1 MKIGI
6 IILWFSPVFHAFL
19 KINFLKKTPLPIQH
33 YYNKSELLCNNYKK
47 EKEPSE
53 NLLQIINKKRIGFLK
68 IIRYKNILP
77 TFFLCFSG
85 GWIMSPSWL
94 DIWTNVSFLVTTIIT
109 ILIMSSSMIIN
120 DLFDLDIDTFNM
132 SRRPL
137 VTGEVTKWEAVLY
150 IFFLVSFSEFLNIHF
165 LSSFL
170 QDNVHFSIISLML
183 YTPIFKKIML
193 IKNIFCA
200 YFVAF
205 SIFLGGNASCKQII
219 SMHPNFNLFSI
230 LLSLTFFGS
239 FYNEV
244 LLDIRDVDGDKFYNV
259 KTIPGVIGKENA
271 WIMAGLVLFYSI
283 IGNTFSLMY
292 LKGYD
297 TGLILPFIFVPT
309 LKTFYSIPKNNFSK
323 ESIIDAVNSS
333 SGNTFAM
340 IFLFFYLLAL

>member
-1 MKIGI
+1 MKIGF
-6 IILWFSPVFHAFL
+6 IILWFSPIIHAFF
-19 KINFLKKTPLPIQH
+19 KINSTTKTSLPIQH
-33 YYNKSELLCNNYKK
+33 FYELSCKK
-47 EKEPSE
+47 EPNE
-53 NLLQIINKKRIGFLK
+53 NLLQIIAKKRIGFLK
-68 IIRYKNILP
+68 IIRHKNILP

-85 GWIMSPSWL
+85 GWIMCPSWVEL
-94 DIWTNVSFLVTTIIT
+94 WTNVHFLVTTIIT

-150 IFFLVSFSEFLNIHF
+150 IFFLLSFSEFLNIHF

-170 QDNVHFSIISLML
+170 QDNVHFSILSLIF
-183 YTPIFKKIML
+183 YTPLFKKITL

-200 YFVAF
+200 YFVTF
-205 SIFLGGNASCKQII
+205 SIFLGGNASCKQIL
-219 SMHPNFNLFSI
+219 SLHPNFGLFSI

-239 FYNEV
+239 LYNEV
-244 LLDIRDVDGDKFYNV
+244 LLDIRDLDGDKYFNV
-259 KTIPGVIGKENA
+259 KTIPSLIGKENA
-271 WIMAGLVLFYSI
+271 WIVSGLILFYSI
-283 IGNTFSLMY
+283 LGNTFSLMY

-297 TGLILPFIFVPT
+297 NGVILPFMFVPA

-323 ESIIDAVNSS
+323 ESIIHAVNSS